1 MRRNNNV
8 FLLGTVTSHATRTVE
23 VDDEMTPVMD
33 LLVQTDNPDKGG
45 RHRVFVTGR
54 QATELFHFMEASQD
68 EPLEVTILG
77 WLHSQVDGAVVMA
90 GRVTAVVPRAV
101 RKLAVEA
108 IRKERLL
115 ETKA

>member
-8 FLLGTVTSHATRTVE
+8 FLMGTVASHATRTLP
-23 VDDEMTPVMD
+23 VDGEMTPVMD
-33 LLVQTDNPDKGG
+33 LLIQTDKPDKGG

-54 QATELFHFMEASQD
+54 QATELFHFMEASAE

-77 WLHSQVDGAVVMA
+77 WLHSQTDGAVVMA

-101 RKLAVEA
+101 RQIAVEA
-108 IRKERLL
+108 IRREQLPKPKR
-115 ETKA
+115 